1 MAPIPLRTQ
10 LLIATVLIIFALT
23 GATLL
28 IVRHTVST
36 EIQKQVR
43 EGTRE
48 SVRTFTSVQE
58 QRENQLTR
66 TAEMLA
72 ILPTLQA
79 LMTTAHAP
87 TIQDGS
93 EIFWKLAGSDLFV
106 LAKPDRQVV
115 ALHSNQARWTMGASQ
130 KELARSLEPGETASW
145 WYDDGLLYWVFLRP
159 ITAGSGDTAHPL
171 GLLVLRYH

>member
-1 MAPIPLRTQ
+1 MEHFSLRTQ
-10 LLIATVLIIFALT
+10 LLIATILIICALT

-48 SVRTFTSVQE
+48 SARTFTSVQE
-58 QRENQLTR
+58 QRESQLTR
-66 TAEMLA
+66 TAGMLA

-106 LAKPDRQVV
+106 LAKPDGQIV
-115 ALHSNQARWTMGASQ
+115 ALHSSHPGWTEAASQ
-130 KELARSLEPGETASW
+130 KELARSLEAGE
-145 WYDDGLLYWVFLRP
+145 
-159 ITAGSGDTAHPL
+159 
-171 GLLVLRYH
+171 